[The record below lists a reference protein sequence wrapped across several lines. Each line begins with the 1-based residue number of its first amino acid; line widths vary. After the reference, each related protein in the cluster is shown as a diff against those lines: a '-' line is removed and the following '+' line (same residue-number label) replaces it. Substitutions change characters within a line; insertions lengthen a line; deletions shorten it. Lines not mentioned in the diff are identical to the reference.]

1 METNST
7 TDDDSV
13 VVASKLHSDT
23 HTRQSSQNEEHS
35 LQSINQSITYQRH
48 TLEGKVV
55 ALRVLAQELEQ
66 RSRNVRDES
75 ALGLAQQLEVLENVG
90 RGAKRSLLALG
101 VRGKTRVAVDAAS
114 KELAHLRD
122 VDFLVQV
129 RESQE
134 SMAAGRES
142 GRASELL
149 VELASKIPPC
159 C

>member
-1 METNST
+1 M
-7 TDDDSV
+7 
-13 VVASKLHSDT
+13 
-23 HTRQSSQNEEHS
+23 
-35 LQSINQSITYQRH
+35 
-48 TLEGKVV
+48 V